1 MRHSG
6 PHREGMREPLAAGS
20 DVPGRRVMLTEI
32 LAQVSAEALQGET
45 LEEVLQRIV
54 DCVARRLPVAIASI
68 ILLNEEGTH
77 FVQEVWSG
85 KLDLQLPFGM
95 PWPVEMGAA
104 GRCVRTG
111 DVQLIADVLR
121 DPDYVPGNDTVQ
133 SEYIVP
139 IRHRARLHGVL
150 NLESTQADFFTP
162 EVRAMFDAV
171 ALQIAG
177 TIHLARVVREL
188 ELANRKLEQL
198 SMSDGLTGIANRRC
212 FDLRLAEEWQR
223 HVREGRS
230 LALLLVDVD
239 CFKALNDARGHLH
252 GDECLRELARL
263 CTQVAEGH
271 CELVARYGGEELAL
285 LLLDGDLRAARRLG
299 ERLRRRVEA
308 LAMEHPASSVA
319 KYVTVSVGAS
329 ALRPQA
335 SQTPEMLIDTADRA
349 LYAAKAR
356 GRNRVVA
363 RVVSSP
369 PWSAAACSG
378 MPAPATDAG
387 RRGGD

>member
-6 PHREGMREPLAAGS
+6 PDHQGKREPMISRLDA
-20 DVPGRRVMLTEI
+20 PGQRVMLTEI

-54 DCVARRLPVAIASI
+54 DCVARQLPVAIASI

-77 FVQEVWSG
+77 FVQEVWAG
-85 KLDLQLPFGM
+85 RLQLEPATGM
-95 PWPVEMGAA
+95 PWPVEVGAA
-104 GRCVRTG
+104 GRCARTG
-111 DVQLIADVLR
+111 EVQLIADVAH

-139 IRHRARLHGVL
+139 IRHRVRLHGVL

-188 ELANRKLEQL
+188 ELANRKLERL

-212 FDLRLAEEWQR
+212 FDLRLTEEWQR

-252 GDECLRELARL
+252 GDECLRTLARL
-263 CTQVAEGH
+263 VERVAEGN

-285 LLLDGDLRAARRLG
+285 LLTDGDLRAARRLG
-299 ERLRRRVEA
+299 ERLRRSVEA

-319 KYVTVSVGAS
+319 KCVTVSVGAS
-329 ALRPQA
+329 ALRPDPA
-335 SQTPEMLIDTADRA
+335 RPPEALIDTADRA
-349 LYAAKAR
+349 LYTAKAR

-363 RVVSSP
+363 RMVP
-369 PWSAAACSG
+369 NAPRPGAMRIGEAAAG
-378 MPAPATDAG
+378 ADPVQAD
-387 RRGGD
+387 D

>member
-1 MRHSG
+1 MHHSG
-6 PHREGMREPLAAGS
+6 PHREGRREPLAAGS
-20 DVPGRRVMLTEI
+20 DVPGGRVMLTEI
-32 LAQVSAEALQGET
+32 LAQVSAEALPGET

-111 DVQLIADVLR
+111 EVQLIADVLR

-212 FDLRLAEEWQR
+212 FDLRLAEEWQC
-223 HVREGRS
+223 HVRARRS
-230 LALLLVDVD
+230 LALVLVDVD

-252 GDECLRELARL
+252 GDECLREIAQQCLR
-263 CTQVAEGH
+263 VAEGH
-271 CELVARYGGEELAL
+271 CGLVARYGGEELAL
-285 LLLDGDLRAARRLG
+285 LLSDGDLRAARRLG
-299 ERLRRRVEA
+299 ERLRRRIEA
-308 LAMEHPASSVA
+308 LAMEHPASNVA
-319 KYVTVSVGAS
+319 SYVTVSVGAS
-329 ALRPQA
+329 ALRPDA
-335 SQTPEMLIDTADRA
+335 AQTPEALIDTADRA
-349 LYAAKAR
+349 LYTAKAR

-363 RVVSSP
+363 RMVP
-369 PWSAAACSG
+369 TAPRASG
-378 MPAPATDAG
+378 TCIDAPGAEADPG
-387 RRGGD
+387 RRS